1 MDKRV
6 VFAVAGSGKTTHLI
20 SKLSLDKRA
29 LIVTYTENNHRHL
42 RNSIIKKFG
51 AIPSN
56 ITLMTY
62 FGFLHGFCFR
72 PFMQNEMNT
81 RGLNFRAPPQS
92 KYPLTER
99 KRYRDPGG
107 RLYHNR
113 LAKLIEVEGLLPAV
127 RARIERFYDAVYV
140 DEVQDFAGHDFNLLL
155 EISAANA
162 EMLFVGDFYQHTFDT
177 SRDGTVNST
186 LHKDITKYEKRF
198 SKAKIKVDKETL
210 SKSWRCGTTVC
221 DFITAHLQIKIH
233 SHKDRVAEIIKVD
246 TQELADRLHSDHS
259 IVKLFQEQHYKYGC
273 YSQNWGASKGQD
285 HYENICI
292 VMGQKAWKQYE
303 EGKLREAVA
312 QTRNKLYVA
321 FSRARGEVYVVSD
334 KLFKAYKS

>member
-6 VFAVAGSGKTTHLI
+6 IFAVAGSGKTTHLI
-20 SKLSLDKRA
+20 SKLNLNKRA
-29 LIVTYTENNHRHL
+29 LIITYTENNHQHL
-42 RNSIIKKFG
+42 RTSIIKTFG
-51 AIPSN
+51 TIPPN

-62 FGFLHGFCFR
+62 FAFLHGFCFR
-72 PFMQNEMNT
+72 PYMQNEMNT
-81 RGLNFRAPPQS
+81 RGLNFRRPPQRNYS
-92 KYPLTER
+92 LTER
-99 KRYRDPGG
+99 KRYRDPSG
-107 RLYHNR
+107 RLYHSR

-155 EISAANA
+155 EVSAANT

-177 SRDGTVNST
+177 SRDGSVNST
-186 LHKDITKYEKRF
+186 LHNDITKYEKRF
-198 SKAKIKVDKETL
+198 TKAKINVDNETL

-221 DFITAHLQIKIH
+221 DFISAHLQIKIA
-233 SHKDRVAEIIKVD
+233 SHTGGVTQIIKVD
-246 TQELADRLHSDHS
+246 SQEFADRLHGDCS

-285 HYENICI
+285 HYEDVCI
-292 VMGQKAWKQYE
+292 VLGVKAWKQYLD
-303 EGKLREAVA
+303 GKLHEAVA

-321 FSRARGEVYVVSD
+321 FSRARGEVYIAPD
-334 KLFKAYKS
+334 KLFKVYKS

>member
-6 VFAVAGSGKTTHLI
+6 IFAVAGSGKTTHLI
-20 SKLSLDKRA
+20 SKLSLEKRA
-29 LIVTYTENNHRHL
+29 LIITYTENNYSHL
-42 RNSIIKKFG
+42 RSSIMKKFG
-51 AIPSN
+51 TIPSN
-56 ITLMTY
+56 ITVMTY
-62 FGFLHGFCFR
+62 FAFLHGFCFR

-81 RGLNFRAPPQS
+81 RGLNFRRPPQRN
-92 KYPLTER
+92 YALTDRE
-99 KRYRDPGG
+99 RYRDPSG

-113 LAKLIEVEGLLPAV
+113 LAKLIEVEGLLLGV
-127 RARIERFYDAVYV
+127 KERIERFYDSVYV

-155 EISAANA
+155 QVSAANT

-177 SRDGTVNST
+177 SRDGSVNIT
-186 LHKDITKYEKRF
+186 LHDDITKYEKRF
-198 SKAKIKVDKETL
+198 AKAKIKVDKETL

-221 DFITAHLQIKIH
+221 DFISAHLQIKID
-233 SHKDRVAEIIKVD
+233 SHKGRVTQIIKVD
-246 TQELADRLHSDHS
+246 SQELADRLHADHG

-285 HYENICI
+285 HYEDVCVVLGI
-292 VMGQKAWKQYE
+292 KAWKQYLD
-303 EGKLREAVA
+303 GKLHEALA

-321 FSRARGEVYVVSD
+321 FSRARGEVYVAPD